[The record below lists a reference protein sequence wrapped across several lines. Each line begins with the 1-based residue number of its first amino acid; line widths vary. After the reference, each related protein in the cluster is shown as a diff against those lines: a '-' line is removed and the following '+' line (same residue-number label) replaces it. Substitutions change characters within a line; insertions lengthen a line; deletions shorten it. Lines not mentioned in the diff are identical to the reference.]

1 MVEVHRRGGMGRAE
15 ITGWRKTRC
24 YMVVPGRRKTGTIEI
39 LGRNACVEDP
49 ILRKLTA
56 LRQAV
61 DLDAPPLAQV

>member
-1 MVEVHRRGGMGRAE
+1 MAVWVALKSQDGERPE
-15 ITGWRKTRC
+15 C